1 VGIVDEDIERIRVA
15 VPIVDV
21 VQQYVGLR
29 RVGVRW
35 VGLCPFHAEKTASFG
50 VNESLGIYKC
60 FGCQAGGD
68 VISFVRE
75 IEHLDFVGAVELLA
89 TRAGIQLRY
98 TSGGEGRDRQRRH
111 VLLDAMAKAV
121 DWYHQRLLD
130 GPDARAARDYLRSR
144 GISGELARQFKIGWA
159 PDDWDALLQ
168 DLKLPA
174 DVVRDSG
181 LAFVN
186 RRDRL
191 QDSFRARVMFPIFNE
206 AGEPVAF
213 GGRVLPGSDDPA
225 KYKNSPET
233 RVYAK
238 SKTLYGLN
246 WAKADIVAADQVVVC
261 EGYTD
266 VIGFHQAGVPR
277 AVATCGTALTEEH
290 VRLLKR
296 FATRMVLAFDADEA
310 GQGAAARFY
319 AWEKKY
325 DIEVSVVRLPPG
337 QDPGQLA
344 QSDPAALRAA
354 VDGALPFLGF
364 RLERELRAG
373 SVTTPERRA
382 RLAERAMAVVAEHPD
397 VNVRKIYAGRVA
409 THCGLPVADLV
420 SLAERRATT
429 VPVPVVVPRAAP
441 KESAEAVALAL
452 LVHRWDDIAPWLV
465 EALFADDQ
473 HLAAFRALA
482 DAHGDARK
490 AMELADPA
498 TRELL
503 ERLAVTDVDEDP
515 DRHARHL
522 IGVAS
527 RRRLEGLRSDFS
539 QAREHARGKVL
550 IEQLDDPEAGPA
562 AAEQLLTWLD
572 RRTEEH
578 A

>member
-1 VGIVDEDIERIRVA
+1 VGIVDEDIERVRAA
-15 VPIVDV
+15 VPLVDV

-35 VGLCPFHAEKTASFG
+35 VGLCPFHAEKTPSFG
-50 VNESLGIYKC
+50 VNEALGIYKC
-60 FGCQAGGD
+60 FGCNAGGD

-89 TRAGIQLRY
+89 NRAGIQLRY
-98 TSGGEGRDRQRRH
+98 TNCGEGRDRRRRQ
-111 VLLDAMAKAV
+111 VLLEAMGQAV
-121 DWYHQRLLD
+121 DWYHDRLLSR
-130 GPDARAARDYLRSR
+130 PDARAARDYLRSR
-144 GISGELARQFKIGWA
+144 GISGEVARRFKVGWA
-159 PDDWDALLQ
+159 PDDWDALVRTLA
-168 DLKLPA
+168 LPA
-174 DVVRDSG
+174 DVARDTG

-233 RVYAK
+233 RIYAK

-246 WAKADIVAADQVVVC
+246 WAKSDVVTADQVVVC

-266 VIGFHQAGVPR
+266 VIGFHHAGVAR

-290 VRLLKR
+290 VRLLRR
-296 FATRMVLAFDADEA
+296 FARRMVLAFDADEA

-319 AWEKKY
+319 EWEEKY
-325 DIEVSVVRLPPG
+325 DIELSVVRMPPG
-337 QDPGQLA
+337 QDPGSLA
-344 QSDPAALRAA
+344 QTDPAALARA
-354 VDGALPFLGF
+354 VDDAVPFLGF
-364 RLERELRAG
+364 RLDRVLRAG
-373 SVTTPERRA
+373 AVNTPERRA

-397 VNVRKIYAGRVA
+397 VNVRKIYAGQVA
-409 THCGLPVADLV
+409 SHCSLPVADLV
-420 SLAERRATT
+420 TLAERRSTR
-429 VPVPVVVPRAAP
+429 VEVVAAP
-441 KESAEAVALAL
+441 VRSGPRESAEAVALAL

-465 EALFADDQ
+465 ESLFADEL

-490 AMELADPA
+490 AIELADPA

-515 DRHARHL
+515 DRHARHV
-522 IGVAS
+522 IAVAA
-527 RRRLEGLRSDFS
+527 RRRLDSMRTDFG
-539 QAREHARGKVL
+539 QAREYARGKVL
-550 IEQLDDPEAGPA
+550 VERLDDPEAGPA

-572 RRTEEH
+572 QGTEER